1 MSIYGRLLSA
11 YELPMT
17 QDEIAMMDGGLCV
30 RSGIKAL
37 IIYGSS
43 HLGSHVHVP

>member
-1 MSIYGRLLSA
+1 MRDCITA
-11 YELPMT
+11 PFELPMT
-17 QDEIAMMDGGLCV
+17 QDEIAMMDGGLSV

>member
-1 MSIYGRLLSA
+1 MRDCITA
-11 YELPMT
+11 PFELPMT

-30 RSGIKAL
+30 RGGIKAL